1 MFIFV
6 GFVFGTLGL
15 YKPLMKHGPER
26 FDTPI
31 VLYYDNERKHF
42 DGVQKGG
49 NLFGKPYCYSCEKVY
64 SCSREHTAKC
74 RSHCMLCSRVGPTF
88 PCQPFPGFH
97 QKCQLCSKTFKN
109 NDCYRHHMHSG
120 FCKSSKYCEQC
131 GVIWNVKNNTVDGR
145 KGHICGER

>member
-1 MFIFV
+1 M
-6 GFVFGTLGL
+6 FGTLGL